1 MSFYVSEKALVELN
15 ERGYTAILNADGSP
29 TDGELN
35 VVDDDPKIFNL
46 FDMCETI
53 YLDYLKV
60 RYDGVVMCGF
70 TTDGQDMGLDFEVI
84 RTNDGYKRKW
94 VRN

>member
-1 MSFYVSEKALVELN
+1 M
-15 ERGYTAILNADGSP
+15 
-29 TDGELN
+29 
-35 VVDDDPKIFNL
+35 VDDDPKIFNL

>member
-1 MSFYVSEKALVELN
+1 MSFYVSDKALVDLN
-15 ERGYTAILNADGSP
+15 ERGYTAILNADGSS
-29 TDGELN
+29 TNGELN